1 MGNGFELRQNQEVI
15 QEKKVQILCR
25 CVSVDSTGYV
35 FADMNLKKKGGGC
48 SITLNVKLVDNEKR
62 FQTYFVG
69 TFFKLNYV

>member
-1 MGNGFELRQNQEVI
+1 VCISGFNWVCVCRYEF
-15 QEKKVQILCR
+15 EKKR
-25 CVSVDSTGYV
+25 
-35 FADMNLKKKGGGC
+35 GGC

>member
-15 QEKKVQILCR
+15 QEEKVQILCR

-35 FADMNLKKKGGGC
+35 FADMNLKGAALLMIL
-48 SITLNVKLVDNEKR
+48 SVKLVDNEKR